1 MPAGGHRCK
10 ASLTRPLALKKRS
23 FARIDTRQRALTWLP
38 VCWAAL
44 IEDVAKPG
52 EEENDNGRRRELLS
66 FFAG

>member
-1 MPAGGHRCK
+1 MPAGGHRGE
-10 ASLTRPLALKKRS
+10 ASLTRPPALKTQ
-23 FARIDTRQRALTWLP
+23 IDTRQQALTWPP

-52 EEENDNGRRRELLS
+52 EEENNKVRRRELLS